1 MVEIFN
7 LVKVYKGSITPAL
20 NDLSFQINRNEIFG
34 LLGPNGAGKS
44 TLVSILSC
52 IIQATSG
59 KVLINGKN
67 PQHHLKEIKNII
79 GVVSQD
85 IALYDKLTAWENL
98 YYFGSL
104 YGIQKKELVNKISEL
119 LHRLG
124 LYKNKD
130 ITINKFSGGMKR
142 RINLLAGVLNNPEL
156 LLLDEPTV
164 GVDVQTRNVIRDFI
178 YELKENGTTI
188 LYSSHLMSDIEEICD
203 NIVLIDHG
211 KLVLQGKPVDLL
223 KTAGDKKNL
232 EDLFLDLTGRNL
244 RD

>member
-1 MVEIFN
+1 MVEISH
-7 LVKVYKGSITPAL
+7 LVKVYKGAITPAL
-20 NDLSFQINRNEIFG
+20 NDLSFAINRNEIFG

-44 TLVSILSC
+44 TLVSIISC
-52 IIQATSG
+52 IIEATSG
-59 KVLINGKN
+59 KVLIDGKE
-67 PQHHLKEIKNII
+67 PQQHIREIKHKI

-104 YGIQKKELVNKISEL
+104 YGIPKKELTSKITEL

-142 RINLLAGVLNNPEL
+142 RINLLAGVLHNPTL

-178 YELKENGTTI
+178 YEIKEKETTV

-211 KLVLQGKPVDLL
+211 RLVIQGKPSDLL
-223 KTAGDKKNL
+223 KNAGDSKTL